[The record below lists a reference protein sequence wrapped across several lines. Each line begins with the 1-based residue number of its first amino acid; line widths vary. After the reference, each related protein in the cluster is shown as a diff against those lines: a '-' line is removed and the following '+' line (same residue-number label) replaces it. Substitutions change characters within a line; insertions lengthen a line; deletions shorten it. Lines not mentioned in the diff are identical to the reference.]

1 VLVADDLRDSADSL
15 GLLIE
20 LMGHTVE
27 IAYDGEAALSAAE
40 RFRPDIV
47 LLDLGMPKL
56 DGFEVSRRIRA
67 APWSESMRLVAQS
80 GWGQEEDR
88 RRTAEAGFDHH
99 LVKPIDPTALEAL
112 MQKLAVAARAGI

>member
-1 VLVADDLRDSADSL
+1 
-15 GLLIE
+15 
-20 LMGHTVE
+20 MGHTVE